1 MISQALLRSSFL
13 FVSSALFASAAFAAV
28 TEADVRNVP
37 SVIDA
42 EDFNQGG
49 EGVAYH
55 DDTPGNQGDAGYRT
69 GENVDVFVSNESA
82 SSGRPYIVKNFEAGE
97 WLAYTISVADG
108 GHYDIELRAS
118 THPAFPNSAYHIEID
133 GTNATG
139 TVVLPDTGGWDNYQW
154 LGKRTV
160 ALTSGTH
167 VLRLVSEQPYFDLNS
182 IRLGTTVSSAPF
194 AGRPAAVPTEIE
206 DESFDAGGQ
215 GIAYHDNTVG
225 NQGDAGYRLGEDV
238 DIFRSNDG
246 VSDSPYIVKNFAAGE
261 WLAYTISVPTSGNY
275 DIELRASTHPAFPD
289 SAYHVEIDGT
299 NVTGTVVLPDTGG
312 WDHYRWL
319 GKRTA
324 ALTAGTH
331 VLKLVSER
339 PYFDPSALRLSPMGV
354 WPTTI
359 SGDVV
364 AELEAEAFDAG
375 GEGVAYHDNTAG
387 NQGDAGHRT
396 TENVDIFVSNDASSG
411 SLYIVKN
418 FGAGEWL
425 AYTISVLGSG
435 NYDIDVRASTNF
447 DFPNSA
453 YHLEVDGTN
462 ATGTVVLPD
471 TGGWDNYQWVGKRTV
486 ALTAGTHVLTLVAE
500 QPYFD
505 LNSLR
510 VQWRP

>member
-1 MISQALLRSSFL
+1 MIPRSFSRFSFL
-13 FVSSALFASAAFAAV
+13 FALSTLLASPAFAD
-28 TEADVRNVP
+28 TTDVRYVP

-49 EGVAYH
+49 EGVGYH
-55 DDTPGNQGDAGYRT
+55 DNTPGNQGDAGYRI
-69 GENVDVFVSNESA
+69 GESVDIFVSNENA
-82 SSGRPYIVKNFEAGE
+82 STGRPYVVKNFEAGE

-108 GHYDIELRAS
+108 GNYDIELRAS
-118 THPAFPNSAYHIEID
+118 THPAFPNSAYHVEID

-139 TVVLPDTGGWDNYQW
+139 TVVLADTGGWDNYQW
-154 LGKRTV
+154 IGKRTV

-167 VLRLVSEQPYFDLNS
+167 VLKLVSEQPYFGLNS
-182 IRLGTTVSSAPF
+182 IRLSTTVSSTPY

-206 DESFDAGGQ
+206 AEAFDAGGQ
-215 GIAYHDNTVG
+215 GIAYHDNAAG
-225 NQGDAGYRLGEDV
+225 NQGDAGYRTGEDV
-238 DIFRSNDG
+238 DIFRSNDAY
-246 VSDSPYIVKNFAAGE
+246 SDSPYILKNFEAGE

-275 DIELRASTHPAFPD
+275 DIDLRASTHRAFPD
-289 SAYHVEIDGT
+289 AAYHVEIDGT

-312 WDHYRWL
+312 WDNYQWI

-331 VLKLVSER
+331 VLKLVAER
-339 PYFDPSALRLSPMGV
+339 PYFGLNTLRVAMGGQ
-354 WPTTI
+354 TTI
-359 SGDVV
+359 P

-396 TENVDIFVSNDASSG
+396 AENVDIFVSNDTSSG

-418 FGAGEWL
+418 FEAGEWL
-425 AYTISVLGSG
+425 AYTISVPTSG
-435 NYDIDVRASTNF
+435 NYDIDVLAATNVA
-447 DFPNSA
+447 FPNSA
-453 YHLEVDGTN
+453 YHVEVDGTN

-486 ALTAGTHVLTLVAE
+486 ALTNGTHVLRLVSE
-500 QPYFD
+500 QPYFG

-510 VQWRP
+510 VLRSP